1 MSASPM
7 NTRKITRPAT
17 AVLLARKTLAES
29 LSSSKRAL
37 CSKTVAMAF
46 SLVPNSRIQEGV
58 QDIENQ
64 RGDDEDDSEDEG
76 RAHNHPHVLVKER
89 ECRPPTDA
97 FEREDIFDDDR
108 AAEET
113 GHEVAVRGHGRKQ
126 RVLLRMEVVDEP
138 LGHALRPRESDVVL
152 LEHF

>member
-1 MSASPM
+1 MLSHSGFVWVNCGGMTSFGYVTPRTPGAIWTMSASPM
-7 NTRKITRPAT
+7 NTRKITSPAT
-17 AVLLARKTLAES
+17 AVLLA
-29 LSSSKRAL
+29 
-37 CSKTVAMAF
+37 
-46 SLVPNSRIQEGV
+46 
-58 QDIENQ
+58 
-64 RGDDEDDSEDEG
+64 
-76 RAHNHPHVLVKER
+76 KER

-152 LEHF
+152 LEHFEHRGAKDSDDA